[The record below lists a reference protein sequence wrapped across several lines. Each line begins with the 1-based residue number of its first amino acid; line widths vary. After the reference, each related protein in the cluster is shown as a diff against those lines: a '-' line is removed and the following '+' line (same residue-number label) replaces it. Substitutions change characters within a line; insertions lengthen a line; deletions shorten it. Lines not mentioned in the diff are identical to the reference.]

1 MFTSFTR
8 IIRSAWL
15 SFRRNSGLSI
25 ATIFIMV
32 MVITLATSLF
42 LFKKT
47 TDFLIIKVQEK
58 VDVSVYFKEDAPEN
72 DILGL
77 RDEMKK
83 IPEVKNV
90 EYVSKDEALEIF
102 TQKHEGEEDLLQSL
116 AEAGNPF
123 LAHLNIV
130 AFEASQYEAIS
141 NFLNKESLQPIIQEV
156 DYYQR
161 KPIIDKIYSIT
172 SNINKAGIIFSLILA
187 AIAIL
192 VAFNTI
198 RLAIFNLREEIS
210 IMRLVGASNW
220 FIRGPFVVQG
230 VISGKIA
237 ALITLLLTLGLCYFF
252 SPKIMTLTPDLNI
265 FSYFTGNFWIIVLIQ
280 LATGIGIGVFSSL
293 IAMRRYLQV

>member
-1 MFTSFTR
+1 
-8 IIRSAWL
+8 
-15 SFRRNSGLSI
+15 
-25 ATIFIMV
+25 
-32 MVITLATSLF
+32 MVITLVTSLF
-42 LFKKT
+42 LLKKT

-58 VDVSVYFKEDAPEN
+58 IDVSVYFKEEAPEN
-72 DILGL
+72 DILAL
-77 RDEMKK
+77 RDEIKK

-90 EYVSKDEALEIF
+90 EYISKEEALEIF
-102 TQKHEGEEDLLQSL
+102 TQKHEGEKELLESL

-141 NFLNKESLQPIIQEV
+141 NFLNQDSLQNIIQEV

-161 KPIIDKIYSIT
+161 KSIINNIYSIT
-172 SNINKAGIIFSLILA
+172 SNINKAGIILGLILGLIA
-187 AIAIL
+187 AL

-198 RLAIFNLREEIS
+198 RLAIYSLREEIS

-220 FIRGPFVVQG
+220 FIRGPFVIQG
-230 VISGKIA
+230 IVCGVIA
-237 ALITLLLTLGLCYFF
+237 ALITLLLTFALCYFF

-265 FSYFTGNFWIIVLIQ
+265 FSYFTGNFWTIVLIQ